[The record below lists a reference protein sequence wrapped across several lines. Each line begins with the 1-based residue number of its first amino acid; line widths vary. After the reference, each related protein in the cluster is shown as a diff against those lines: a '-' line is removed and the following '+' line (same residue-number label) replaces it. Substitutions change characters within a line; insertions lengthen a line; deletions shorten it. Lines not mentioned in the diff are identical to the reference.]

1 MRTLTRGIIVLAVL
15 CMTAGAAYALPM
27 VTLDAGITL
36 PMPTGDFSDSYKPG
50 FGAAAD
56 AFVGIPLTGF
66 QVGGRIGYNRFAA
79 DNKFDDGSM
88 GIVEILPSIRYSL
101 SAPLGVMSVFG
112 QLGVG
117 MYNWSSELDTGLA
130 TVKKDGTDFGLA
142 IGAGLSG
149 RIAPTMKLFIMPMY
163 HTIQT
168 EDKSTTYVTVHL
180 GVMF

>member
-1 MRTLTRGIIVLAVL
+1 MRTLTRGIIVLAVI

-36 PMPTGDFSDSYKPG
+36 PMPTGDFSDSFKPG

-66 QVGGRIGYNRFAA
+66 QAGGRIGYDHFGA
-79 DNKFDDGSM
+79 DDKYDDGSM

-101 SAPLGVMSVFG
+101 SAPLGMMSVFG

-117 MYNWSSELDTGLA
+117 MYKWSSEFETEGV
-130 TVKKDGTDFGLA
+130 TVKDDGTDFGFA

-149 RIAPTMKLFIMPMY
+149 RIAPTMELFLMPMY
-163 HTIQT
+163 HNIQT
-168 EDKSTTYVTVHL
+168 EDKSTTFVTVHL